1 MADNILDSY
10 RAARPD
16 LANLSDQD
24 LIGLIH
30 KASGVGGSTRDYARN
45 YLGIK
50 NDSGFMQDTVRDVAK
65 GVVGL
70 GQIATGAANLATGG
84 AAGRG
89 IRSTFGG
96 DLTDVQNKIS
106 QGYSDARQD
115 SDAAVQAADGFWNSV
130 KAVATHPRTAIGGA
144 VEALPSMLLPG
155 GVAGKVSE
163 RALAGAE
170 GVAGATSRSYAT
182 KEALRAADVAGNR
195 ASSATWAGMSA
206 TQTADKIN
214 HEQPDNVAG
223 MYEGA
228 VGAGAVVGG
237 LTHGFSFLPGG
248 HMADQAATTGKRL
261 GLSIGN
267 QATMMGTMG
276 AAQTGAEN
284 LATDKPFTQGMA
296 ASAASGMIS
305 GAGFGVM
312 GARLRPDHAVTEQAS
327 SDAAVRAAVGDTD
340 FESKWNEWA
349 ASFQA
354 QQQAAAQAK
363 TASVQP
369 TVDQTTGVA
378 RPPVPNN
385 EESMR
390 AALGEPTALWG
401 QDPATGHEHNLTA
414 GDLQQANV
422 DPQAQR
428 VVDPAAAQLAA
439 TQKQAKGTPDIPPV
453 TQEER
458 NAVFAKYGEAR
469 PNYIE
474 GKLDQHGEPLAVG
487 HHFDD
492 SAVPDKNGNVR
503 PYLSPDKLGKAV
515 EKLALADRDKP
526 EGQRAAEQQLSDV
539 FHEALGRRP
548 TSKEV
553 TKIANTI
560 DLAHATSQEQ
570 LVGHIDAA
578 LAGMEGSKKPDT
590 VVQDAL
596 TAWRKALDPD
606 SPSAV
611 KVAEPKAEGE
621 SAPAEPVKPVEPAP
635 THAVV
640 QVLQGIVKSMKSQGK
655 DAVAFTDAAGKTV
668 VKTRAAFLDSIAKL
682 TGKERERFNMLM
694 GLDAEGNPVGSP
706 LTHAQIAAA
715 ESAKYGKAVGATA
728 IGNWAKKMGLSQE
741 VVDRATAHV
750 PEEAS
755 PEHTAEF
762 LAPDAGHNVVDN
774 VGDIHK
780 GGLGT
785 QDLTPAQLRQQQ
797 VADELLA
804 KNRSKLAE
812 KAPEPESP
820 EMVAKREEAA
830 RHNRILGYKLAA
842 DSPHRDAA
850 IRTFNAMRKKGQPRF
865 DELSEDNRAAWIL
878 AYDQNERNKL
888 HDHPDILDGEFAVII
903 KEERNGQPEN
913 HSGQPGLDRNPASDL
928 QPRADGPESGSALP
942 ARDGASGAADGTVP
956 KPAVVVKKR
965 RVASEKPAEKVQAA
979 TGGRNPDVVYN
990 RLTPVTADTFATATD
1005 AAHWVRDNTTNPFMR
1020 MVATKIAPFLKDVEF
1035 HVHQRGEQI
1044 DARLVDRFVRGSMGL
1059 TVVHA
1064 DGKVSV
1070 HMVAKDVNE
1079 NSMTHETLL
1088 HELVHAA
1095 TMKRLENQS
1104 VRIEVAK
1111 LADQV
1116 ASVMRMRGDQF
1127 FHQQEIFGS
1136 PDEFMAY
1143 GLTSPTFQHWMKQM
1157 DANGHLRSSKGPRL
1171 MSVPEP
1177 TLWQKFVDVVRK
1189 LFGLAPAFKA
1199 NIEQVLE
1206 VNRKAAEHYEN
1217 DSLETKMQQMLD
1229 KVLATPEHSRYEQP
1243 QEKVLAAS
1251 EAVSAPEIRRTADE
1265 RIKALPPRLQ
1275 KPVRGIVATIHDTTT
1290 RGAQAL
1296 AFMHDLADWGAK
1308 HGLPA
1313 MQNIANVMAKK
1324 GAYKVELDQ
1333 KLGSVV
1339 KRFQDLP
1346 KDEQAKVQE
1355 FIKDSTFEQ
1364 RWGFAPDWKKD
1375 AQVNPE
1381 AKAQYEALSPE
1392 AQKVAVEVFRHG
1404 AETREAKVKALTDI
1418 IQSHYTE
1425 LVSRADAKGEDT
1437 AALWKQMEQEVKKAA
1452 GKEMDGPYAPLRRF
1466 GDQAVTVKSKALL
1479 EAKDTQG
1486 SQYRTMLD
1494 DPQHYRVEFHHG
1506 VYAAE
1511 NRRAELQDELGDTHV
1526 VERSA
1531 KEKHEYLG
1539 AGYETLSRLAESV
1552 KAQFDGKD
1560 YSDADRNVAHATYRA
1575 IQEAIIQSLGEH
1587 NARTSTLQRKYIAG
1601 VKADEMMRG
1610 FATQG
1615 YADNAFL
1622 ANMLHSREMNDHMA
1636 DLRAQK
1642 DAGGDRAAKQ
1652 NFYNELQARRAANLT
1667 ADTPRWVGT
1676 AMRFNTVWKLITS
1689 PAYYL
1694 QYLSQPLTMFLP
1706 LVNGEHG
1713 YGAGTKALLAAI
1725 KDTAALSKGL
1735 FDTNIDG
1742 VRDPG
1747 ERKMLQELRAAGT
1760 IAIGHEQ
1767 QFGRLQTMPEQGFS
1781 KVWNNATDKLTMLP
1795 HSVEMH
1801 NRIASALAAYRLE
1814 MAKHGDA
1821 AKATAYARDMINQA
1835 YGDYSSFNAPRIM
1848 QGGAVTKLLT
1858 QYRQF
1863 QLIHSALLVRLLH
1876 NAFGGE
1882 SPDVRR
1888 AAKLQLTYMAGH
1900 YGVLA
1905 GALGIPA
1912 AHLLAGAI
1920 KSVFGDDTDVDVET
1934 FVKRHTGNKFM
1945 ADMLLGGVPRAVFG
1959 QDLSNR
1965 MGAGDILSPFKYTN
1979 MSDAVGSKKDYKDFT
1994 VAAMGPFIGGLVPQM
2009 IDGVDM
2015 IQHGDYYRGLE
2026 QLMPKGI
2033 SDIMKAYEF
2042 SQQGVQ
2048 DRKGSTVVGKD
2059 SFGAGDVLAQ
2069 ALGSRPT
2076 AIADPQHDAAVVGKL
2091 QQQFKDEAN
2100 SLKSQFVRARKGDG
2114 DTDGLVEKWRSMM
2127 DKQRAMG
2134 IKPQPLSELYK
2145 APSQMAKRDAM
2156 SIDGVQYRKTTRGLV
2171 EDVTGNKE

>member
-1 MADNILDSY
+1 MADNILDDY

-16 LANLSDQD
+16 LANLSDQE

-30 KASGVGGSTRDYARN
+30 QASGVGGSPRDYARN

-50 NDSGFMQDTVRDVAK
+50 NDAGFAQDTARDVAK

-70 GQIATGAANLATGG
+70 GQIATGVGNLATGG
-84 AAGRG
+84 ALGRG
-89 IRSTFGG
+89 IRNTFGG

-115 SDAAVQAADGFWNSV
+115 SDAAVQAANGFWNSV
-130 KAVATHPRTAIGGA
+130 KAVATHPRTAVGGA

-155 GVAGKVSE
+155 GVAGKVTE

-170 GVAGATSRSYAT
+170 GVAGATSRSYLT
-182 KEALRAADVAGNR
+182 KEALQAADVAGNR
-195 ASSATWAGMSA
+195 ASSATWAGMTA
-206 TQTADKIN
+206 AQTADKIN
-214 HEQPDNVAG
+214 HDQPDNVAG

-228 VGAGAVVGG
+228 LGTGAVVGA

-248 HMADQAATTGKRL
+248 HMADQAASTGKRL
-261 GLSIGN
+261 GLSMAN

-284 LATDKPFTQGMA
+284 LATGQPFDHGMA
-296 ASAASGMIS
+296 ASAASGLLS

-312 GARLRPDHAVTEQAS
+312 GARLRPDHAAAGQAS
-327 SDAAVRAAVGDTD
+327 SDAAARVAVGDTE

-349 ASFQA
+349 ADVQA
-354 QQQAAAQAK
+354 QQQAAVQAK

-369 TVDQTTGVA
+369 TVEQSTGVS

-390 AALGEPTALWG
+390 AALDEPSALWG
-401 QDPATGHEHNLTA
+401 QDPATGHEHNLTT

-439 TQKQAKGTPDIPPV
+439 TQQQAKGKEADVPPV

-458 NAVFAKYGEAR
+458 NAVFAKYGESR

-474 GKLDQHGEPLAVG
+474 GKLDQHGHPLAVG
-487 HHFDD
+487 QHFDD

-503 PYLSPDKLGKAV
+503 PYLSPDKLSKAV

-539 FHEALGRRP
+539 FNEALGRRP

-560 DLAHATSQEQ
+560 DLAHATSKEQ

-578 LAGMEGSKKPDT
+578 LAGMEGLKKPDT

-621 SAPAEPVKPVEPAP
+621 AKPAEPVKPVEPAHP
-635 THAVV
+635 VV
-640 QVLQGIVKSMKSQGK
+640 QVLQEIVKSMKPQGK

-668 VKTRAAFLDSIAKL
+668 VKTRAAFLDSIANLK
-682 TGKERERFNMLM
+682 GKERERFNMLM
-694 GLDAEGNPVGSP
+694 GLDDEGNPVGSP
-706 LTHAQIAAA
+706 MTHAQIASA
-715 ESAKYGKAVGATA
+715 ESTKYGKPVGATA

-804 KNRSKLAE
+804 KNRTKLAE

-820 EMVAKREEAA
+820 EIVAKREAAA
-830 RHNRILGYKLAA
+830 RNNRMMGFKLAA
-842 DSPHRDAA
+842 DSPHREAA
-850 IRTFNAMRKKGQPRF
+850 MRTFNAMRRKGQPRF

-888 HDHPDILDGEFAVII
+888 HDHPDILDSEFAVII
-903 KEERNGQPEN
+903 KEEHNGQPADRSE
-913 HSGQPGLDRNPASDL
+913 QPGLHGDSAGDL
-928 QPRADGPESGSALP
+928 QPPAARPESGGALP
-942 ARDGASGAADGTVP
+942 AVDGASGQADGAVP

-965 RVASEKPAEKVQAA
+965 RVVEKPAEKVQEAA
-979 TGGRNPDVVYN
+979 GGRNPDVAYN
-990 RLTPVTADTFATATD
+990 RLTPVTADSFATATD

-1035 HVHQRGEQI
+1035 HVHQHGEQI
-1044 DARLVDRFVRGSMGL
+1044 DARLASRFARGSMGL
-1059 TVVHA
+1059 TVVHS

-1070 HMVAKDVNE
+1070 HMVAKDVNP

-1116 ASVMRMRGDQF
+1116 ATVMRTRGDEF
-1127 FHQQEIFGS
+1127 FHQREIFGS

-1143 GLTSPTFQHWMKQM
+1143 GLTSPTFQHWMQQM
-1157 DANGHLRSSKGPRL
+1157 DANGRLKSSKGPHL
-1171 MSVPEP
+1171 SPVPEP
-1177 TLWQKFVDVVRK
+1177 TMWQKFVDMVRK
-1189 LFGLAPAFKA
+1189 MFGLAPAFKE
-1199 NIEQVLE
+1199 NIERVLE
-1206 VNRKAAEHYEN
+1206 VNRKVTEHYEN

-1229 KVLATPEHSRYEQP
+1229 KVLATPEHSRYDQP

-1251 EAVSAPEIRRTADE
+1251 EAVSAIEIRRTAEE
-1265 RIKALPPRLQ
+1265 RVKALPPRLQ
-1275 KPVRGIVATIHDTTT
+1275 KPVRGIVATVHDVTT
-1290 RGAQAL
+1290 RGAQAM

-1313 MQNIANVMAKK
+1313 MQDIAGVMAKK

-1339 KRFQDLP
+1339 KRFQGLP

-1364 RWGFAPDWKKD
+1364 RWGFEPDWKKD

-1392 AQKVAVEVFRHG
+1392 GQKVAVEVFRHG
-1404 AETREAKVKALTDI
+1404 ADTRAAKIKALTDI

-1479 EAKDTQG
+1479 EAKETQG

-1511 NRRAELQDELGDTHV
+1511 NRRAELQDELGDSHV

-1539 AGYETLSRLAESV
+1539 AGYETLNRLAESM

-1622 ANMLHSREMNDHMA
+1622 ANMLHSRELNDHMA
-1636 DLRAQK
+1636 NLRAQK

-1652 NFYNELQARRAANLT
+1652 NFYNELQARRAANLQ

-1706 LVNGEHG
+1706 LVNGDHG

-1747 ERKMLQELRAAGT
+1747 ERKMLQELRSAGT

-1767 QFGRLQTMPEQGFS
+1767 QFGHIQTLPQQGIS
-1781 KVWNNATDKLTMLP
+1781 KVWNSATDKLTMLP

-1814 MAKHGDA
+1814 MAKHGDS

-1848 QGGAVTKLLT
+1848 QGGAITKLLM

-1863 QLIHSALLVRLLH
+1863 QLIHTALLVRLMG
-1876 NAFGGE
+1876 NAFAGE

-1888 AAKLQLTYMAGH
+1888 AAKLQLGYMAGH

-1912 AHLLAGAI
+1912 AHLLGGAI
-1920 KSVFGDDTDVDVET
+1920 KTVFGDDTDVDTET
-1934 FVKRHTGNKFM
+1934 FVKRHTGNKFV
-1945 ADMLLGGVPRAVFG
+1945 ADMILGGVPRAVFG
-1959 QDLSNR
+1959 QDLSHR
-1965 MGAGDILSPFKYTN
+1965 MGAGDILSPFKYTD
-1979 MSDAVGSKKDYKDFT
+1979 MGEAIGSKKGYKDFT

-2009 IDGVDM
+2009 VDGVDM

-2026 QLMPKGI
+2026 QLMPKGVA
-2033 SDIMKAYEF
+2033 DVMKAYEF

-2048 DRKGSTVVGKD
+2048 DRKGATVVKKD
-2059 SFGAGDVLAQ
+2059 EFGAGDVLAQ

-2076 AIADPQHDAAVVGKL
+2076 AISDPQHDAAVVGKL

-2114 DTDGLVEKWRSMM
+2114 DTNGLVEKWREMM
-2127 DKQRAMG
+2127 DKQREMG
-2134 IKPQPLSELYK
+2134 MKPQPLSELYK
-2145 APSQMAKRDAM
+2145 APAQMGKRDSMA
-2156 SIDGVQYRKTTRGLV
+2156 IDGVQYRKTTRGLV
-2171 EDVTGNKE
+2171 EDVTGNKQ